1 MKIKNIYIFTLF
13 ILFNTIFSQ
22 NAQFE
27 IFTFDEAVNYINDV
41 PFNKKDYDDMI
52 SNLIS
57 LLNNRYIFLDIA
69 KNPPPPFKPVDV
81 IEELKSIKT
90 DNIQYYEFYQRVF
103 NILLKPQDA
112 HLQIFFKKILELEYL
127 SPIGYFTRTI
137 NNINYLFCGTVN
149 IAQMFFDK
157 SLLNKIN
164 ENIKYPIKSI
174 NGKDPFDFIQT
185 FGRNQKFK
193 SEHAQFT
200 FNINI
205 FSYVGRFHT
214 YPFIKED
221 LTNIQVEF
229 YNGNKIIFDYKIL
242 KPKKMSRKL
251 EEFYKEEMKKYSPDD
266 IIKPTIIEIEQKFI
280 EKNNKIRNLELKY
293 WDLNYRDQLKLKVD
307 YQNKVN
313 VIYQNSFSFS
323 KIENNKII
331 IDPKSYEFILS
342 MYAKINKNNYPIV
355 IIEDFNGGG
364 FLGIVFFLLNMINP
378 ELSINSLNIAIKIV
392 DDNSEHEID
401 NYGNGIKHKRSKIIK
416 VDFTNIWEIF
426 NKIKGKIRK
435 PNEIIVFTDSFS
447 YSATS
452 LFIKNLQESG
462 NAIIVGYNGNPSEK
476 KKKDKFDSSQ
486 GPTTVERFPND
497 TNVINLNK
505 YGIIVNGI
513 STLESFNDSFV
524 KQNVTPIPR
533 EYIINPI
540 DERSNIYGRYFDF
553 RYDEFINE
561 AKLIFNKYKKHCNP
575 DNKNMVLYNPSCKFG
590 NDIQIGG
597 YKCINGKWSDTCQ
610 ISNCKKPYLFDTYV
624 KRCIS
629 RRKEKKSKSSLAKKN
644 KIEIKEKEF
653 YKIINEYLNTE
664 KNNQISNKSRKFLY
678 NW

>member
-52 SNLIS
+52 SNLIT

-561 AKLIFNKYKKHCNP
+561 AKRIFKKYENECNI
-575 DNKNMVLYNPSCKFG
+575 DNKNMVFLNDSCKF
-590 NDIQIGG
+590 DDKKKIGG
-597 YKCINGKWSDTCQ
+597 NKCINGKWSKSECQ
-610 ISNCKKPYLFDTYV
+610 VSHCNISYTFDTFKKECIGKTV
-624 KRCIS
+624 KEQELENNKIF
-629 RRKEKKSKSSLAKKN
+629 KDKFEEIEKKQ
-644 KIEIKEKEF
+644 KI
-653 YKIINEYLNTE
+653 YKIKHKNRKKILNL
-664 KNNQISNKSRKFLY
+664 KNL
-678 NW
+678 